1 MAGRIENTKWFLGI
15 LADLQADNANIAMY
29 KKHFDSLSDEAYTEL
44 MGKLADGSV
53 VLPYYCANLASK
65 DVEVKVALEVGDKLG
80 LDFFQQLWLT
90 DPVSGVTYLTPEK
103 YFIIHL
109 PVRRQAQHVSK
120 GKSITE
126 NSNYIDSLTG
136 QPSGAS
142 KSSRLSLPEIMNLD
156 SMNLHSAI
164 EEMISVRGGNEKK
177 FREAKRS
184 TLDTGKY
191 TLENVNQLN
200 TKVTS
205 TESLRS
211 LLLGMHLSSNL

>member
-1 MAGRIENTKWFLGI
+1 
-15 LADLQADNANIAMY
+15 
-29 KKHFDSLSDEAYTEL
+29 
-44 MGKLADGSV
+44 
-53 VLPYYCANLASK
+53 
-65 DVEVKVALEVGDKLG
+65 
-80 LDFFQQLWLT
+80 
-90 DPVSGVTYLTPEK
+90 
-103 YFIIHL
+103 
-109 PVRRQAQHVSK
+109 
-120 GKSITE
+120 
-126 NSNYIDSLTG
+126 
-136 QPSGAS
+136 
-142 KSSRLSLPEIMNLD
+142 
-156 SMNLHSAI
+156 MNLHSAI